1 MSFEAQRL
9 YTEMGLPADLATLR
23 RNYLQ
28 YHMDRRNPAWI
39 ELNPEN
45 QIFFQGNNVYSKLGG
60 TIDKRR
66 IGTIL
71 NKNEKGSLFGEPMYT
86 VEFKNVLDGTKKIND
101 RCNQSDLVLKMP
113 GEIMQDEEGVQGV
126 AQGAAQGAAAQG
138 AAQGGGKNRK
148 ISKKHRKSKHRKS
161 KHRKSKHRKT
171 N

>member
-9 YTEMGLPADLATLR
+9 YTEMGLPADLATHR

-28 YHMDRRNPAWI
+28 YHMERRNPAWI

-45 QIFFQGNNVYSKLGG
+45 QIFFQENKVYSKLGG

-113 GEIMQDEEGVQGV
+113 GEMQDEEGVQV
-126 AQGAAQGAAAQG
+126 QGAAQG